1 MRVLAALLVN
11 ALFNF
16 LIGLIVARFLGPEE
30 FGRFA
35 VAVALGLTVQ
45 VALFDWIRLAALRFY
60 SRATRRDEPEV
71 RATLDVSYG
80 VVVAI
85 LTVGA
90 TLVLSFGPAFALSP
104 ELIGL
109 ALVATLVNGL
119 FDYST
124 GLLRASFQ
132 DRLYARLVMVKNA
145 LALVLTAG
153 GALIFHSATMAL
165 VGSALSLGGA
175 VVLIRSALSDPASTL
190 RVASAPLA
198 RHYLAYAAPIVTA
211 NLFYLL
217 IPFVNRVIVT
227 KLFGFA
233 ETGQFS
239 LAWDFGQRSLQAI
252 GSALDAVLFQIAVAA
267 HARDG
272 AARAR
277 EQVAR
282 NLGIVLAAMLPSA
295 IGLWLILPSIEQ
307 LIVPPEF
314 RGPFDQYLTLLLPGL
329 LALSIASY
337 GINPAFQIEKRTLPL
352 ILAAAVGCAGTPL
365 FMLLVPV
372 GNDASGLALAQS
384 CAYMVALAL
393 LVVLAVTRAGLRA
406 PPLRDL
412 LAAALGCALLLAS
425 GLPLRRLEPGALT
438 LVLQILCGAA
448 AYGLVALACD
458 LGGYRAEVMA
468 RARAAMTKLPFGR
481 DLFID
486 RKT

>member
-1 MRVLAALLVN
+1 MRVLAALLIN

-60 SRATRRDEPEV
+60 SGETRQDSPEV
-71 RATLDVSYG
+71 RATLDVGYG
-80 VVVAI
+80 AAVLI
-85 LTVGA
+85 LTAGA
-90 TLVLSFGPAFALSP
+90 AVVLGFGPAYALSP
-104 ELIGL
+104 SLIGL

-132 DRLYARLVMVKNA
+132 DRLYARLVIIKNA
-145 LALVLTAG
+145 LALCLTAG
-153 GALIFHSATMAL
+153 GALVFHSATMAL

-175 VVLIRSALSDPASTL
+175 VVLIRSALADPGSTV
-190 RVASAPLA
+190 RVASGPLA
-198 RHYLAYAAPIVTA
+198 RRYLAYAAPIVTA

-239 LAWDFGQRSLQAI
+239 LAWDFGLRALQAI

-272 AARAR
+272 AERAR

-282 NLGIVLAAMLPSA
+282 NLGLVIAAMLPA
-295 IGLWLILPSIEQ
+295 TIGLWLILPSVEQ
-307 LIVPPEF
+307 LIVPADF
-314 RGPFDQYLTLLLPGL
+314 RGPFQLYVSMLLPGL
-329 LALSIASY
+329 FALSIASY
-337 GINPAFQIEKRTLPL
+337 GINPAFQIEKRTAPL
-352 ILAAAVGCAGTPL
+352 ILAAAIGCAGTPL
-365 FMLLVPV
+365 FMLLVPA

-384 CAYMVALAL
+384 CAYIAALAL
-393 LVVLAVTRAGLRA
+393 LIGLAVAKAGLRA
-406 PPLRDL
+406 PPWRDL
-412 LAAALGCALLLAS
+412 LAASLGSALLVII

-438 LVLQILCGAA
+438 LVLQVLCGAS
-448 AYGLVALACD
+448 AYGAVAFAFD
-458 LGGYRAEVMA
+458 LGGYRA
-468 RARAAMTKLPFGR
+468 
-481 DLFID
+481 DLLSKVRSALGSRSVERSFRK